1 MLNSRNQT
9 DANISEL
16 PQAWTDY
23 WGFFLGKFLLNVV
36 CCDIL
41 YCNQEAK
48 KGWSDTLW
56 SNLDMKVLT
65 EGIEEYIRMVRK
77 MPKDMRQLPLARVV
91 DEMMKEFRDSLP
103 LFVDL
108 KHEAL
113 RPR

>member
-1 MLNSRNQT
+1 
-9 DANISEL
+9 
-16 PQAWTDY
+16 
-23 WGFFLGKFLLNVV
+23 
-36 CCDIL
+36 
-41 YCNQEAK
+41 
-48 KGWSDTLW
+48 
-56 SNLDMKVLT
+56 MKVLT

-77 MPKDMRQLPLARVV
+77 IPKDMRQLPLARVV